1 MTVPV
6 LLSHMVSSETEVRA
20 ASLLKVSGVVYT
32 QLPPRSLDPWS
43 RNGPVSEPDSSWVKS
58 PGSLLATCQQVLGR
72 CSTLNVRVV
81 LCVGQAFLLAQ
92 TGFAPGAEA
101 SAGKGGLLSPCGLRS
116 PGGSLRLVLRA
127 TLPPEQQARVY
138 EQGSSLWLDPIGPS
152 KSHGQA
158 QL

>member
-1 MTVPV
+1 M
-6 LLSHMVSSETEVRA
+6 
-20 ASLLKVSGVVYT
+20 ASNTDLVFLT
-32 QLPPRSLDPWS
+32 
-43 RNGPVSEPDSSWVKS
+43 
-58 PGSLLATCQQVLGR
+58 
-72 CSTLNVRVV
+72 V
-81 LCVGQAFLLAQ
+81 LCVGQAFLLAW
-92 TGFAPGAEA
+92 TGFAPGAEV